1 MAEHSQGPFETDRKG
16 IIDANGD
23 PLFLTGADGTV
34 WWKND
39 FDAHLLAAAHDLIE
53 ALKAAALSAGFQ
65 YMLVETRDKI
75 EAAIAKAEGRSHG

>member
-23 PLFLTGADGTV
+23 PLFLTGSDGTV

-39 FDAHLLAAAHDLIE
+39 ADAHLLATAPELLSS
-53 ALKAAALSAGFQ
+53 LKEIIAVLEGNHWCVSSDV
-65 YMLVETRDKI
+65 Y
-75 EAAIAKAEGRSHG
+75 AAIAKAEGRSHG